1 MKKNMM
7 IQKTVSRSQM
17 ADCAREFIH
26 SPVKIWTLT
35 GTLGA
40 GKTTLVQEMLAQ
52 LGVVGP
58 VQSPTYTYVTLYHLA
73 DGRTV
78 YHFDLYR
85 LSSYEQFVQAGFD
98 EYLHDEN
105 GICFIEWPEIVIP
118 YLPADTVGHIVLEY
132 GTEENLRLISIS

>member
-1 MKKNMM
+1 MKNYTFQNK
-7 IQKTVSRSQM
+7 IVSRDQM
-17 ADCAREFIH
+17 ADCAKGLV
-26 SPVKIWTLT
+26 SLPVRIWTLT

-40 GKTTLVQEMLAQ
+40 GKTTLVQEILTQ

-58 VQSPTYTYVTLYHLA
+58 IQSPTYTYVTLYQLA

-98 EYLHDEN
+98 EYLYDEN
-105 GICFIEWPEIVIP
+105 GICFIEWPEIVLP
-118 YLPADTVGHIVLEY
+118 YLPAPAGHIVLDY
-132 GTEENLRLISIS
+132 APDGQKRLISIS